1 VDVDGNLRRVWS
13 VYLGLALRGL
23 DAQRLVGIMSEFDE
37 HRSVLLDTEW
47 MLGLQLD
54 PATQM
59 LLRTFAEGGKVLA
72 CGNGGSAAQASHLV
86 GELTI
91 RFIHDRRALAAVSL
105 ASDAVALTA
114 AGNDYGFERAFSR
127 QVEALGQPGDCLVAF
142 STSGTSKNVN
152 EALAM
157 ASRIG
162 MRTLGVSGRKGF
174 TAHCDVDLIVPS
186 SSTARIQ
193 EMHLLITH
201 LLLTGVEKH
210 LPALPNKRMVVD
222 LDLQAMYTVP

>member
-1 VDVDGNLRRVWS
+1 
-13 VYLGLALRGL
+13 
-23 DAQRLVGIMSEFDE
+23 MSEFDE
-37 HRSVLLDTEW
+37 HRSVLLDTEL
-47 MLGLQLD
+47 MLGLQLE

-59 LLRTFAEGGKVLA
+59 LLRTLAEGGKILA

-91 RFIHDRRALAAVSL
+91 RFINDRRALAAVSL
-105 ASDAVALTA
+105 ASDGVALTA
-114 AGNDYGFERAFSR
+114 AGNDYGFERVFSR
-127 QVEALGQPGDCLVAF
+127 QVEALGQPGDCLIAF
-142 STSGTSKNVN
+142 STSGTSRNVN

-157 ASRIG
+157 AGRLG

-174 TAHCDVDLIVPS
+174 SSHCDVDLIVPS

-222 LDLQAMYTVP
+222 LDLQAMYTAP

>member
-1 VDVDGNLRRVWS
+1 
-13 VYLGLALRGL
+13 
-23 DAQRLVGIMSEFDE
+23 
-37 HRSVLLDTEW
+37 
-47 MLGLQLD
+47 
-54 PATQM
+54 M
-59 LLRTFAEGGKVLA
+59 LLRTLAEGGKILA

-91 RFIHDRRALAAVSL
+91 RFINDRRALAAVSL

-114 AGNDYGFERAFSR
+114 AGNDYGFERVFSR
-127 QVEALGQPGDCLVAF
+127 QVEALGQPGDCLIAF
-142 STSGTSKNVN
+142 STSGHSKNVN

-186 SSTARIQ
+186 SSTARRVGSRRGRSLFSG
-193 EMHLLITH
+193 MRATSAAS
-201 LLLTGVEKH
+201 TSA
-210 LPALPNKRMVVD
+210 ALRAQCASVLKI
-222 LDLQAMYTVP
+222 